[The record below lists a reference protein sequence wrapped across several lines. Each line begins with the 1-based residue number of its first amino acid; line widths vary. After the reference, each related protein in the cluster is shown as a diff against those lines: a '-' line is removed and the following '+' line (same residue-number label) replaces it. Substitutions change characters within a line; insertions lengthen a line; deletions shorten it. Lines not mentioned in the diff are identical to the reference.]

1 MSSKVGSKE
10 DDGDA
15 VVTLL
20 EDFFYFEDP
29 LTERVEE
36 WAENVN
42 KEILSSFDNKVD
54 EHPLSHTVLHSEYKD
69 LFEDILSEF
78 LQERGHTPEDF
89 YRAAAAQEEAIAGK
103 RRNGDT
109 FASVVMAASDFDSF
123 CEMMNDVRLG
133 RGVAFCPPLMSAS
146 EEGEEEEEEE
156 RENRENRENREDDGG
171 GSQVEGKTSSA
182 ATRATRK

>member
-1 MSSKVGSKE
+1 MSSKCSSK
-10 DDGDA
+10 DTGVNGDA

-29 LTERVEE
+29 LTERVED
-36 WAENVN
+36 WAEHVS
-42 KEILSSFDNKVD
+42 KDLLETFDSKID
-54 EHPLSHTVLHSEYKD
+54 EHPLSHTVLHGEYKD

-78 LQERGHTPEDF
+78 LLERGHTPEDF
-89 YRAAAAQEEAIAGK
+89 YLAAAAQEEAIAGK

-123 CEMMNDVRLG
+123 CEMMNDVRQG

-146 EEGEEEEEEE
+146 EEEEDDDEE
-156 RENRENRENREDDGG
+156 RGINREEDR
-171 GSQVEGKTSSA
+171 GSSRLEGKVTS
-182 ATRATRK
+182 ATRKK

>member
-36 WAENVN
+36 WADKVS
-42 KEILSSFDNKVD
+42 KEILSSFDNKID

-78 LQERGHTPEDF
+78 LLERGHTPEDF
-89 YRAAAAQEEAIAGK
+89 YRAALALIVGSGEIITRFFERSNLIK
-103 RRNGDT
+103 DMHLPNI
-109 FASVVMAASDFDSF
+109 
-123 CEMMNDVRLG
+123 NG
-133 RGVAFCPPLMSAS
+133 RG
-146 EEGEEEEEEE
+146 GG
-156 RENRENRENREDDGG
+156 RGRGG
-171 GSQVEGKTSSA
+171 GG
-182 ATRATRK
+182 R